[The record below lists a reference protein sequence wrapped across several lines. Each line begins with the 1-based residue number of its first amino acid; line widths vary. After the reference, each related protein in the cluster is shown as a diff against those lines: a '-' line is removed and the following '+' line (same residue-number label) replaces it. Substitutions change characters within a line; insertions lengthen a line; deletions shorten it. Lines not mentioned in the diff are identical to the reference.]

1 MVEDKIH
8 SRSHGTNVI
17 MTRQPSEGRSRD
29 GGLRFGEMEKDCM
42 VAHGTSS
49 FVKETL
55 LERSDNFRVFS
66 CKTCGGV
73 ASVNR
78 KKKIYFCK
86 NCNNSCDFSELR
98 IPYACKLLLQE
109 LESMN
114 ISPKFLTN

>member
-1 MVEDKIH
+1 
-8 SRSHGTNVI
+8 
-17 MTRQPSEGRSRD
+17 
-29 GGLRFGEMEKDCM
+29 M

-66 CKTCGGV
+66 CKSCGGV

-78 KKKIYFCK
+78 QKKIYFCK
-86 NCNNSCDFSELR
+86 NCNNTCNFSELR